1 MVLKPGAG
9 VTWRRLGFEERMD
22 LFYAASDLV
31 VARAGG
37 GVAELTATAT
47 PSILVPGEFSV
58 RGHQAVNAGFIA
70 DSGAAV
76 VVNESELMTLTDV
89 VFDTLFDPSALH
101 RMGEAARLVGKPHA
115 AASIAEAMIETAG

>member
-1 MVLKPGAG
+1 
-9 VTWRRLGFEERMD
+9 MD

-47 PSILVPGEFSV
+47 PSILVPGEFSA
-58 RGHQAVNAGFIA
+58 RGHQGANAAFIA

-76 VVNESELMTLTDV
+76 VINEPDLARLTDV
-89 VFDTLFDPSALH
+89 VYETLFDPAALH
-101 RMGEAARLVGKPHA
+101 RMGEAARLVGKPDA
-115 AASIAEAMIETAG
+115 AATIAGAMLEAAV